1 MQETF
6 ILPWLPLVSPVQYTT
21 PQPTAPLSKLECLQG
36 HWSIN
41 KMSLST
47 IHWFKR
53 GRKYVFSPTEG
64 NFTPYRNFFRPFS
77 FSHRQNFPT
86 MSEFFQSYSY
96 SQGWKKL
103 LQPDL
108 NQCPLGWESST
119 LTPRPSLH
127 ILMIKKKIPK
137 DIKDRIEDG
146 DEVVHIKK
154 IGYIEDRIED
164 GFEVGHIKKIV
175 YIEDRIEDGIEVRH
189 KIKRQ
194 GHRKKDKR
202 T

>member
-1 MQETF
+1 
-6 ILPWLPLVSPVQYTT
+6 
-21 PQPTAPLSKLECLQG
+21 
-36 HWSIN
+36 
-41 KMSLST
+41 
-47 IHWFKR
+47 
-53 GRKYVFSPTEG
+53 
-64 NFTPYRNFFRPFS
+64 
-77 FSHRQNFPT
+77 
-86 MSEFFQSYSY
+86 
-96 SQGWKKL
+96 
-103 LQPDL
+103 
-108 NQCPLGWESST
+108 
-119 LTPRPSLH
+119 
-127 ILMIKKKIPK
+127 MIKKKIPK